1 MSAISSVYMLIFRIV
16 HIASAVAW
24 AGSVFM
30 FVTFV
35 LPASATTG
43 AAGAPLMGE
52 LLGRRRLV
60 DRLIGLGV
68 LTVAGG
74 IFLYWH
80 DSQVYGGIGSFARTT
95 FGTWLTIGAL
105 SAISALA
112 IGAAATR
119 PRVQRL
125 LAIGRQATEA
135 GGPTPEQAAEMGALQ
150 GQLQT
155 LARASLALIGVAVF
169 CMATARYW

>member
-1 MSAISSVYMLIFRIV
+1 VSAISSVYMLIFRIV
-16 HIASAVAW
+16 HIVSAVAW

-43 AAGAPLMGE
+43 TAGAPFMAE
-52 LLGRRRLV
+52 LLGKRRLV
-60 DRLIGLGV
+60 DRLIGLGA

-74 IFLYWH
+74 LFMYWH
-80 DSQVYGGIGSFARTT
+80 DSELFGGIGAFARTT
-95 FGTWLTIGAL
+95 FGTWITIGAL

-125 LAIGRQATEA
+125 LSIGQQAAEA

-150 GQLQT
+150 GQLRT
-155 LARASLALIGVAVF
+155 LARASLALIAVAVF

>member
-1 MSAISSVYMLIFRIV
+1 MPAITSVYMLIFRVV
-16 HIASAVAW
+16 HIVSAVAW
-24 AGSVFM
+24 AGSVFL

-35 LPASATTG
+35 QPTSAAVG
-43 AAGAPLMGE
+43 AAGAPFMAE

-60 DRLIGLGV
+60 DRLIGLGS

-74 IFLYWH
+74 LFMYWH
-80 DSQVYGGIGSFARTT
+80 DAQIYDGIGNFARTT
-95 FGTWLTIGAL
+95 FGTFITIGAL
-105 SAISALA
+105 AALAALA

-125 LAIGRQATEA
+125 LAIGRQAAEA
-135 GGPTPEQAAEMGALQ
+135 GGPTPEQAAQMGALQ
-150 GQLQT
+150 GQLRT